1 MAKGACFGLPLT
13 QPTLTAVC
21 LGFWGNAMS
30 ELQIS
35 LLAIGLL
42 VVAGVY
48 GFNRFQE
55 RKYRRSAEKAFPAR
69 QEDVL
74 LDGGS
79 DTLPD
84 AKKIAGF
91 RKESRIEPVV
101 SAPPEEASDE
111 LAAAGEIIEK
121 IEPISALESQPEE
134 GVKQPL
140 AARHEDMPVVL
151 QDETINYRVQLHPG
165 EPVAAAALIEA
176 ILRQGDSAKRVHWLG
191 MDSLTGGWEEV
202 GQGNAEEYLNIAATL
217 QLADRSGPVSG
228 ADLAAFCSQVQAVA
242 DELAAVAEFPDRQP
256 ALALAVALDRFCA
269 DVDVL
274 IGANI
279 ITQNGAAF
287 AATKVRAM
295 AEAAG
300 MKLQTDGAFH
310 FFNDEGAD
318 LFSLANLDPTP
329 FSAENMRQ
337 LSTHGITFLFDV
349 PKVADGVRVFNQM
362 LMVARQMA
370 SSLGGQVVDDNRRP
384 LSDAGIARIK
394 QQLADIYARMEAQQI
409 KSGSARALR
418 LFS

>member
-1 MAKGACFGLPLT
+1 
-13 QPTLTAVC
+13 
-21 LGFWGNAMS
+21 MS

-42 VVAGVY
+42 IVAGVY

-55 RKYRRSAEKAFPAR
+55 RKYRRIAEKAFPAR

-74 LDGGS
+74 LDSGS

-84 AKKIAGF
+84 THDIAGF

-101 SAPPEEASDE
+101 SVPPDEMPMDPAEAE
-111 LAAAGEIIEK
+111 EIIEE
-121 IEPISALESQPEE
+121 IEPIPAVESQPEE
-134 GVKQPL
+134 GVKPPL
-140 AARHEDMPVVL
+140 VAQHEEESVVL

-165 EPVAAAALIEA
+165 EPVGVAALIEA
-176 ILRQGDSAKRVHWLG
+176 IRRQGDFGKRVHWLG
-191 MDSLTGGWEEV
+191 MNSLTGGWEEI
-202 GQGNAEEYLNIAATL
+202 GQGGAGEYLDTAATL
-217 QLADRSGPVSG
+217 QLADRSGPVSEP
-228 ADLAAFCSQVQAVA
+228 DLAAFCSQVQSVA
-242 DELAAVAEFPDRQP
+242 DELMAIAEFPKRQP
-256 ALALAVALDRFCA
+256 ALALAAALDQFCA

-274 IGANI
+274 IGVNV
-279 ITQNGAAF
+279 ITQNGVAF

-300 MKLQTDGAFH
+300 MKLQPDGAFH

-329 FSAENMRQ
+329 FSAENIRQ
-337 LSTHGITFLFDV
+337 ISTHGVTFLFDV
-349 PKVADGVRVFNQM
+349 PRIADGVRVFNQM

-384 LSDAGIARIK
+384 LSDAGIAGIK

>member
-1 MAKGACFGLPLT
+1 
-13 QPTLTAVC
+13 
-21 LGFWGNAMS
+21 MS

-42 VVAGVY
+42 IVVGVY

-55 RKYRRSAEKAFPAR
+55 RKYRRIAEKAFPAR

-74 LDGGS
+74 LDSGA
-79 DTLPD
+79 DTIPGNPPD
-84 AKKIAGF
+84 AHEIARF
-91 RKESRIEPVV
+91 REESRIEPVV
-101 SAPPEEASDE
+101 SLPPEEMPVEPAE
-111 LAAAGEIIEK
+111 VLAVVEEIIEE
-121 IEPISALESQPEE
+121 IEPAPAAESQPEE
-134 GVKQPL
+134 EVKQPL
-140 AARHEDMPVVL
+140 VAQYEDKLVL

-165 EPVAAAALIEA
+165 EPVSVAALIEA
-176 ILRQGDSAKRVHWLG
+176 IQRQGDFGKRVHWLG
-191 MDSLTGGWEEV
+191 MNSLTGGWEEV

-217 QLADRSGPVSG
+217 QLADRTGPVS
-228 ADLAAFCSQVQAVA
+228 DSDMAAFCSQVQTAA
-242 DELAAVAEFPDRQP
+242 DELMAIAEFPKRQP
-256 ALALAVALDRFCA
+256 ALALAAALDQFCA

-274 IGANI
+274 IGANV
-279 ITQNGAAF
+279 ITQNGVAF

-300 MKLQTDGAFH
+300 MKLQPDGAFH

-329 FSAENMRQ
+329 FSAENIRQ

-349 PKVADGVRVFNQM
+349 PRVADGVRVFNQM

>member
-1 MAKGACFGLPLT
+1 
-13 QPTLTAVC
+13 
-21 LGFWGNAMS
+21 MS

-42 VVAGVY
+42 IVAGVY
-48 GFNRFQE
+48 GFNRYQE
-55 RKYRRSAEKAFPAR
+55 RKYRRIAEKAFPAR

-74 LDGGS
+74 LESGS

-84 AKKIAGF
+84 TPTDTHEVADF
-91 RKESRIEPVV
+91 RDESRIEPVI
-101 SAPPEEASDE
+101 SMPPEEVSVAPTEE
-111 LAAAGEIIEK
+111 LAVEDVNVEQ
-121 IEPISALESQPEE
+121 IEPIPAVVLPEE
-134 GVKQPL
+134 KLKPL
-140 AARHEDMPVVL
+140 LSTQYEGTPVVS
-151 QDETINYRVQLHPG
+151 QDETINYRVQLHPSESVG
-165 EPVAAAALIEA
+165 AVALNEA
-176 ILRQGDSAKRVHWLG
+176 IQRQGDFGKRVHWFG
-191 MDSLTGGWEEV
+191 MNSLSGGWEEV
-202 GQGNAEEYLNIAATL
+202 GQGSAEEYLNIAATL
-217 QLADRSGPVSG
+217 QLANRTGPVSDS
-228 ADLAAFCSQVQAVA
+228 DLAAFCSQVQTVA
-242 DELAAVAEFPDRQP
+242 DELVAVAEFPKRQP
-256 ALALAVALDRFCA
+256 ALALAAALDQFCA

-279 ITQNGAAF
+279 ITQNGEAF

-300 MKLQTDGAFH
+300 MKLQPDGAFH
-310 FFNDEGAD
+310 YFNDEGAD

-329 FSAENMRQ
+329 FSAENIRQ

-384 LSDAGIARIK
+384 LSDAGIAKIK

>member
-1 MAKGACFGLPLT
+1 M
-13 QPTLTAVC
+13 
-21 LGFWGNAMS
+21 N

-42 VVAGVY
+42 IVAGVY

-55 RKYRRSAEKAFPAR
+55 RKYRRIAEKAFPAR

-74 LDGGS
+74 LDSGT

-84 AKKIAGF
+84 THEIAGF
-91 RKESRIEPVV
+91 REESRIEPVI
-101 SAPPEEASDE
+101 SMPAEEMPAEQTEE
-111 LAAAGEIIEK
+111 LAAAEEIIDE
-121 IEPISALESQPEE
+121 IEPIPALESQSVEVDE
-134 GVKQPL
+134 VKPPL
-140 AARHEDMPVVL
+140 VAQHEDRPVVL
-151 QDETINYRVQLHPG
+151 QDESINYRVQLHPSETVG
-165 EPVAAAALIEA
+165 VAALIEA
-176 ILRQGDSAKRVHWLG
+176 IQRQGDFGKRVHWLG
-191 MDSLTGGWEEV
+191 MNSLTGGWEEV
-202 GQGNAEEYLNIAATL
+202 GQGSAGEYLNIAATL
-217 QLADRSGPVSG
+217 QLADRTGPVSDS
-228 ADLAAFCSQVQAVA
+228 DLAAFCSQVQTVA
-242 DELAAVAEFPDRQP
+242 DELVAVAEFPKRQP
-256 ALALAVALDRFCA
+256 ALALAAALDRFCA

-274 IGANI
+274 IGANV
-279 ITQNGAAF
+279 ITQNGIAF

-300 MKLQTDGAFH
+300 MKLQPDGAFH

-329 FSAENMRQ
+329 FSAENIRQ

-349 PKVADGVRVFNQM
+349 PRVADGVRVFNQM
-362 LMVARQMA
+362 LMLARQMA

-394 QQLADIYARMEAQQI
+394 EQLADIYARMEAQQI
-409 KSGSARALR
+409 QSGSARALR

>member
-1 MAKGACFGLPLT
+1 MFK
-13 QPTLTAVC
+13 
-21 LGFWGNAMS
+21 FWGNAMS

-42 VVAGVY
+42 IVVGVY

-55 RKYRRSAEKAFPAR
+55 RKYRRIAEKAFPVR

-74 LDGGS
+74 LESGS

-84 AKKIAGF
+84 TLTDAREIAGF

-101 SAPPEEASDE
+101 SAPPEEMPVEPAEE
-111 LAAAGEIIEK
+111 LAAPEEIIEE
-121 IEPISALESQPEE
+121 IEPIPALESQPEE
-134 GVKQPL
+134 GVSLPL
-140 AARHEDMPVVL
+140 VAQHEDRPVVL

-165 EPVAAAALIEA
+165 EPVGVAALIEA
-176 ILRQGDSAKRVHWLG
+176 IQRQGDFDKRVRWLG
-191 MDSLTGGWEEV
+191 MNPLTGGWEAV
-202 GQGNAEEYLNIAATL
+202 GQGSAEEYLNIAVTL
-217 QLADRSGPVSG
+217 QLADRSGPVSEQ
-228 ADLAAFCSQVQAVA
+228 DLLAFCGQVQAVA
-242 DELAAVAEFPDRQP
+242 DELVAIAEFPDRQP
-256 ALALAVALDRFCA
+256 ALALAAALDQFCA

-279 ITQNGAAF
+279 ITQNGEVF

-300 MKLQTDGAFH
+300 MKLQPDGAFH
-310 FFNDEGAD
+310 YFNDEGAD

-329 FSAENMRQ
+329 FSAENIRQ

>member
-1 MAKGACFGLPLT
+1 M
-13 QPTLTAVC
+13 
-21 LGFWGNAMS
+21 N

-42 VVAGVY
+42 IVVGVY

-55 RKYRRSAEKAFPAR
+55 RKYRRVAEKAFPAR

-74 LDGGS
+74 LDSGS
-79 DTLPD
+79 DSLSDTFTDVPE
-84 AKKIAGF
+84 IADI

-101 SAPPEEASDE
+101 SAEPEEMPVEPAEE
-111 LAAAGEIIEK
+111 LAAPEEIIEE
-121 IEPISALESQPEE
+121 IEPIAALESQPEK
-134 GVKQPL
+134 GVKPPPVVQ
-140 AARHEDMPVVL
+140 HEDRTAVS
-151 QDETINYRVQLHPG
+151 QDEAINYRVQLHPG
-165 EPVAAAALIEA
+165 EPVGAASLIEA
-176 ILRQGDSAKRVHWLG
+176 IRRQGDFGKRVRWLG
-191 MDSLTGGWEEV
+191 MNSLTGGWEDV
-202 GQGNAEEYLNIAATL
+202 GQGSADEYLNIAATL
-217 QLADRSGPVSG
+217 QLADRSGPVSEP
-228 ADLAAFCSQVQAVA
+228 DLEAFCSLVQSVA
-242 DELAAVAEFPDRQP
+242 DDLMAVAEFPNRQP
-256 ALALAVALDRFCA
+256 VLALAAALDQFCA

-279 ITQNGAAF
+279 ITQNGEAF

-300 MKLQTDGAFH
+300 MKLRPDGAFH
-310 FFNDEGAD
+310 FVNDEGAD

-329 FSAENMRQ
+329 FSAENIRQ
-337 LSTHGITFLFDV
+337 LSTHGVTFLFDV

-362 LMVARQMA
+362 LMVAKQMA

>member
-1 MAKGACFGLPLT
+1 
-13 QPTLTAVC
+13 
-21 LGFWGNAMS
+21 MS

-42 VVAGVY
+42 IVAGVY

-55 RKYRRSAEKAFPAR
+55 RKYRRIAEKAFPAR

-74 LDGGS
+74 LDSGS

-84 AKKIAGF
+84 AHEIAGF

-101 SAPPEEASDE
+101 SALPDEMPVEPAEE
-111 LAAAGEIIEK
+111 LAADEEITEEV
-121 IEPISALESQPEE
+121 EPIPALESQPEE
-134 GVKQPL
+134 G
-140 AARHEDMPVVL
+140 ATML

-165 EPVAAAALIEA
+165 EPVGVAALIET
-176 ILRQGDSAKRVHWLG
+176 IRRQGDFGKRVHWLG
-191 MDSLTGGWEEV
+191 LNSLTGGWEEV
-202 GQGNAEEYLNIAATL
+202 GQGSAGEYLDIAATL
-217 QLADRSGPVSG
+217 QLADRTGPVS
-228 ADLAAFCSQVQAVA
+228 APDLAAFCSQVQAVA
-242 DELAAVAEFPDRQP
+242 DDLMAVAEFPDRQP
-256 ALALAVALDRFCA
+256 ALALAAALDQFCA

-274 IGANI
+274 IGVNV
-279 ITQNGAAF
+279 ITQNGVAF

-300 MKLQTDGAFH
+300 MKLQPDGTFH

-329 FSAENMRQ
+329 FSSENIRQ
-337 LSTHGITFLFDV
+337 LSTHGVTFLFDV
-349 PKVADGVRVFNQM
+349 PRVADGVRVFNQM

-384 LSDAGIARIK
+384 LTDAGIAKIK
-394 QQLADIYARMEAQQI
+394 EQLADIYARMEAQQI

>member
-1 MAKGACFGLPLT
+1 
-13 QPTLTAVC
+13 
-21 LGFWGNAMS
+21 MS

-42 VVAGVY
+42 IVAGVY

-55 RKYRRSAEKAFPAR
+55 RKYRRLAEKAFPAR

-74 LDGGS
+74 LDSGT

-84 AKKIAGF
+84 ILPDTHEVAGF
-91 RKESRIEPVV
+91 REESRIEPVI
-101 SAPPEEASDE
+101 SMPPAEMPVEPLEEMT
-111 LAAAGEIIEK
+111 AAEEIIEE
-121 IEPISALESQPEE
+121 IEPIPAVESQPEE
-134 GVKQPL
+134 GVKPPFVAQ
-140 AARHEDMPVVL
+140 HEDRPAVS
-151 QDETINYRVQLHPG
+151 QDETINYRVQLHPSETVG
-165 EPVAAAALIEA
+165 VAALIEA
-176 ILRQGDSAKRVHWLG
+176 IQRQGDFGKRVHWLG
-191 MDSLTGGWEEV
+191 MNSLTGGWEEV

-217 QLADRSGPVSG
+217 QLADRTGPVSDS
-228 ADLAAFCSQVQAVA
+228 DLAAFCSQVQTVA
-242 DELAAVAEFPDRQP
+242 DELMAIAEFPKRQP
-256 ALALAVALDRFCA
+256 ALALAAALDQFCA

-279 ITQNGAAF
+279 ITQNGEAF

-300 MKLQTDGAFH
+300 MKLQPDGAFH
-310 FFNDEGAD
+310 YFNDEGAD

-329 FSAENMRQ
+329 FSAENIRQ

-349 PKVADGVRVFNQM
+349 PRVADGVRVFNQM
-362 LMVARQMA
+362 LMLAKQMA

>member
-1 MAKGACFGLPLT
+1 
-13 QPTLTAVC
+13 
-21 LGFWGNAMS
+21 MS

-35 LLAIGLL
+35 LLGIGLL
-42 VVAGVY
+42 IVAGVY

-55 RKYRRSAEKAFPAR
+55 RKYRRIAEKAFPAR
-69 QEDVL
+69 REDVL
-74 LDGGS
+74 LDSGT

-84 AKKIAGF
+84 AHEIADF

-101 SAPPEEASDE
+101 SAQPEEMAVE
-111 LAAAGEIIEK
+111 PAAEEIIEE
-121 IEPISALESQPEE
+121 IELTPVVESQPEPE
-134 GVKQPL
+134 EEVKPPL
-140 AARHEDMPVVL
+140 VAQHEDRPVVP

-165 EPVAAAALIEA
+165 EPVGVAALNEA
-176 ILRQGDSAKRVHWLG
+176 MQRQGDFGKRVRWLG
-191 MDSLTGGWEEV
+191 LNSLTGGWEEA
-202 GQGNAEEYLNIAATL
+202 GQGSAGEYLDIAATL
-217 QLADRSGPVSG
+217 QLANRSGPVS
-228 ADLAAFCSQVQAVA
+228 APDLAAFCSQVQAVA
-242 DELAAVAEFPDRQP
+242 DELVAVVEFPDRQP
-256 ALALAVALDRFCA
+256 ALALATALDQFCA

-279 ITQNGAAF
+279 ITQNGNAF

-300 MKLQTDGAFH
+300 MKLQPDGAFH
-310 FFNDEGAD
+310 FFDDEGAD

-329 FSAENMRQ
+329 FSAENIRQ
-337 LSTHGITFLFDV
+337 LSTHGVTFLFDV
-349 PKVADGVRVFNQM
+349 PRVADGVRVFNQM

-384 LSDAGIARIK
+384 LSDAGIAGIK

>member
-1 MAKGACFGLPLT
+1 
-13 QPTLTAVC
+13 
-21 LGFWGNAMS
+21 MS

-42 VVAGVY
+42 IVVGVY

-55 RKYRRSAEKAFPAR
+55 RKYRRIAEKAFPSR
-69 QEDVL
+69 PEDVL
-74 LDGGS
+74 LDSGS
-79 DTLPD
+79 YAPPDTLPD
-84 AKKIAGF
+84 AHEIAGF
-91 RKESRIEPVV
+91 RKESRIEPVI
-101 SAPPEEASDE
+101 SAQPEEAPVESAEE
-111 LAAAGEIIEK
+111 LAAAEEIIGE
-121 IEPISALESQPEE
+121 AESIPAVELQPEE
-134 GVKQPL
+134 GVKPL
-140 AARHEDMPVVL
+140 LVAQREDRPVVL
-151 QDETINYRVQLHPG
+151 QDETINYRVQLHPS
-165 EPVAAAALIEA
+165 EPIGAAALIEA
-176 ILRQGDSAKRVHWLG
+176 IHRQGDFGKRAHWLG
-191 MDSLTGGWEEV
+191 MNSLTGGWEEV
-202 GQGNAEEYLNIAATL
+202 GQGSADEYLNIAATL
-217 QLADRSGPVSG
+217 QLADRSGPVSEP
-228 ADLAAFCSQVQAVA
+228 DMAAFCSQVQAVA
-242 DELAAVAEFPDRQP
+242 DELMAVAEFPNRQP
-256 ALALAVALDRFCA
+256 ALALAAALDQFCA

-279 ITQNGAAF
+279 ITQNGEAF

-300 MKLQTDGAFH
+300 MKLRPDGAFH

-329 FSAENMRQ
+329 FSAENIRQ

-394 QQLADIYARMEAQQI
+394 QQLVDIYARMEAQQI
-409 KSGSARALR
+409 KSGSSRALR

>member
-1 MAKGACFGLPLT
+1 
-13 QPTLTAVC
+13 
-21 LGFWGNAMS
+21 MS

-42 VVAGVY
+42 IVAGVY

-55 RKYRRSAEKAFPAR
+55 RKYRRIAEKAFPAR

-74 LDGGS
+74 LDRGT

-84 AKKIAGF
+84 TSPDARNIAVF
-91 RKESRIEPVV
+91 REESRIEPVV
-101 SAPPEEASDE
+101 SMPAEEPAADE
-111 LAAAGEIIEK
+111 IVEEDEFI
-121 IEPISALESQPEE
+121 PVVESQPVDE
-134 GVKQPL
+134 VKQTH
-140 AARHEDMPVVL
+140 AAQPEDRSSVS
-151 QDETINYRVQLHPG
+151 QDETINYRVQLHPS
-165 EPVAAAALIEA
+165 EPVGASALIEA
-176 ILRQGDSAKRVHWLG
+176 IRRQGDFGKRVRWLG
-191 MDSLTGGWEEV
+191 MNSLTGGWEEV
-202 GQGNAEEYLNIAATL
+202 GQGSAEEYLNIAASL
-217 QLADRSGPVSG
+217 QLADRTGPVS
-228 ADLAAFCSQVQAVA
+228 DSELAAFCSQVQTVA
-242 DELAAVAEFPDRQP
+242 DELVAVAEFPKRQP
-256 ALALAVALDRFCA
+256 ALALAAALDQFCA

-279 ITQNGAAF
+279 ITQNGVAF

-300 MKLQTDGAFH
+300 MKLQPDGAFH
-310 FFNDEGAD
+310 FYNDEGAD

-329 FSAENMRQ
+329 FSVDNIRQ
-337 LSTHGITFLFDV
+337 LSTHGVTFLFDV
-349 PKVADGVRVFNQM
+349 PRVADGVRVFSQM
-362 LMVARQMA
+362 LMVAKQMA

-394 QQLADIYARMEAQQI
+394 QQLADIYARMETQQI

>member
-1 MAKGACFGLPLT
+1 
-13 QPTLTAVC
+13 
-21 LGFWGNAMS
+21 MS

-42 VVAGVY
+42 IVAGVY

-55 RKYRRSAEKAFPAR
+55 RKYRRIAEKAFPAR

-74 LDGGS
+74 LDSGS

-84 AKKIAGF
+84 AHDIAGF

-101 SAPPEEASDE
+101 SAPPEEMPMDPAEE
-111 LAAAGEIIEK
+111 LAVPEEIIDE
-121 IEPISALESQPEE
+121 IEPIPALESRPEE
-134 GVKQPL
+134 EVKPPL
-140 AARHEDMPVVL
+140 VAQDEDRPVVL

-165 EPVAAAALIEA
+165 EPVGAAALIEA
-176 ILRQGDSAKRVHWLG
+176 IQRQGDFGKRVHWLG
-191 MDSLTGGWEEV
+191 MNSLTGGWEEV
-202 GQGNAEEYLNIAATL
+202 GQGSAEEYLDTAATL
-217 QLADRSGPVSG
+217 QLADRSGPVSEP
-228 ADLAAFCSQVQAVA
+228 DLVAFCSQVQTVA
-242 DELAAVAEFPDRQP
+242 DELMAVAEFPNRQP
-256 ALALAVALDRFCA
+256 ALALAAALDQFCA

-274 IGANI
+274 IGVNV
-279 ITQNGAAF
+279 ITQNGDAF

-300 MKLQTDGAFH
+300 MKLQPDGAFH

-329 FSAENMRQ
+329 FSVENIRQ
-337 LSTHGITFLFDV
+337 LSTHGVTFLFDV
-349 PKVADGVRVFNQM
+349 PRVADGVRVFNQM

>member
-1 MAKGACFGLPLT
+1 M
-13 QPTLTAVC
+13 
-21 LGFWGNAMS
+21 N

-55 RKYRRSAEKAFPAR
+55 RKYRRNAEKAFPAR
-69 QEDVL
+69 REDVL
-74 LDGGS
+74 LDRGT

-84 AKKIAGF
+84 TLLDEREIAAF

-101 SAPPEEASDE
+101 SAPPEEKPVEPAE
-111 LAAAGEIIEK
+111 EWAAAEEIIEEV
-121 IEPISALESQPEE
+121 EPIPAVESKPEQGVKPPLVAQHEE
-134 GVKQPL
+134 G
-140 AARHEDMPVVL
+140 PVVL

-165 EPVAAAALIEA
+165 EPVGATALIEA
-176 ILRQGDSAKRVHWLG
+176 IQRQGDFGKRVHWLV
-191 MDSLTGGWEEV
+191 MNSLTGGWEEV
-202 GQGNAEEYLNIAATL
+202 GQGNAEEYLDTAATL
-217 QLADRSGPVSG
+217 QLADRTGPVSEP
-228 ADLAAFCSQVQAVA
+228 DLAAFCSQVQSVA
-242 DELAAVAEFPDRQP
+242 DELMAIAEFPKRQP
-256 ALALAVALDRFCA
+256 ALALAAALDQFCA

-274 IGANI
+274 IGVNV
-279 ITQNGAAF
+279 ITQNGVAF

-300 MKLQTDGAFH
+300 MKLQPDGAFH

-329 FSAENMRQ
+329 FSAENIRQ
-337 LSTHGITFLFDV
+337 LSTHGVTFLFDV
-349 PKVADGVRVFNQM
+349 PRVADGLRVFNQM

-384 LSDAGIARIK
+384 LSDAGIA
-394 QQLADIYARMEAQQI
+394 
-409 KSGSARALR
+409 
-418 LFS
+418 